1 MNEQQQLYRTFS
13 DEAAELVSE
22 IEDGLLR
29 LEKNPAEKGLLDAV
43 FRAAHTIK
51 GSSASI
57 GLTNISSF
65 THDVE
70 EILDLLRK
78 EKLPVDK
85 ELISAL
91 LAAADRIREM
101 VSGILSDG
109 NAEPLADEALVKRFD
124 NLKNRFTTR
133 QFKII
138 FVPDRSL
145 LTCGIDP
152 VKMLASLADIGEIV
166 SIKAYTDDIPTLS
179 EIDLDELYLRWD
191 LLIKTDMK
199 LEEISKIFE
208 SAGSGSQLK
217 ILPAMENEKEA
228 PPLGQMLVDE
238 GTAKGEDIA
247 EALRSQKR
255 IGDILIEQNKATPED
270 IKKIVCKQ
278 NIRKIEQFT
287 NSVSSTIRVD
297 LEKLDQLINRVGE
310 MVIMHSMLQQ
320 TIYGNG
326 QDSSM
331 YEKLDPIFSQLQR
344 IGRDIQESTMS
355 LRMLPLG
362 EVFKRFTRLVR
373 ELSSSKNKKVELIVT
388 GGETEL
394 DKGVIEKITDPLVH
408 IIRNAIDH
416 GIETSAERTAAG
428 KPEIGTIHLSSYH
441 MSDSVCIEVED
452 DGAGLDKGK
461 ILERAITKGII
472 QNASGLTD
480 PQIHS
485 LIFLPGF
492 STAKEITNVSG
503 RGVGMDVVR
512 KNIEALNGK
521 ITIHT
526 KPGKGTTISIR
537 LPLTL
542 AIIEGLTAS
551 VGDETFV
558 IPATSVIES
567 FRPKEGD
574 VTTISKTREVVK
586 IRGEFVPL
594 IRLYEKMSI
603 RPSKTDPCEAIV
615 VFVSNENC
623 RYCLLVDKLIGQ
635 QQIVIKNLGA
645 ATPKVREITNGT
657 ILGDG
662 RVALVLDLPGI
673 FENAG
678 VS

>member
-78 EKLPVDK
+78 EKLPVDT

>member
-29 LEKNPAEKGLLDAV
+29 LEKNPAEKGLLDGV